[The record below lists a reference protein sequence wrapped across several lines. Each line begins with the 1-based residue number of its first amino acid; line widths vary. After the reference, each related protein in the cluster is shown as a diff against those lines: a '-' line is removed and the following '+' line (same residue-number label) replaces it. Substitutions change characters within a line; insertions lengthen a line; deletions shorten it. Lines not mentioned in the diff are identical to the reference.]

1 MIFDPTMTKKKKK
14 KKKPFM
20 LEEDGG
26 EGDEGQQLE
35 TKETEADGG
44 EEKEFDLDDDDGG
57 RKRGETHAILL
68 CISAVAFFF
77 TAYLTIVV
85 RGVYRIE
92 ACLLDNLAIR
102 TFFSIASYKGRI
114 VRYVILQLNCEIKS
128 QTVLIFCFVVETSFH
143 NIE

>member
-44 EEKEFDLDDDDGG
+44 EEKEFDLDEDDGG

-77 TAYLTIVV
+77 FY
-85 RGVYRIE
+85 
-92 ACLLDNLAIR
+92 CLLNHGRKRGIQDRNLFVGSNLAIL
-102 TFFSIASYKGRI
+102 TFISIASYKGRI
-114 VRYVILQLNCEIKS
+114 VRYIILQLREKN
-128 QTVLIFCFVVETSFH
+128 
-143 NIE
+143 